1 MALDCLYGVWMEH
14 LSKSVIQTSDA
25 PRAIGTYSQGI
36 RSENIVFTSG
46 QIPINP
52 KTDKMIIGDFKAE
65 VHQVLTN
72 LDGVLKGG
80 GSSLQCAVKFTV
92 FLIDLSY
99 FAPSCLLA
107 IENMDLQRLLEE
119 SSTKKRLV
127 KSIELLEKNESVL
140 KDLVANEFNFGD
152 SIKN

>member
-1 MALDCLYGVWMEH
+1 MKLACLYGVWMEH

-25 PRAIGTYSQGI
+25 PKAIGTYSQGI
-36 RSENIVFTSG
+36 RSKNLVFTSG

-52 KTDKMIIGDFKAE
+52 KTGELIIDDFKAE

-99 FAPSCLLA
+99 FTQVNEVFESFFSNAPPARSVVQVSALPMNARIEIEA
-107 IENMDLQRLLEE
+107 IGYVE
-119 SSTKKRLV
+119 
-127 KSIELLEKNESVL
+127 
-140 KDLVANEFNFGD
+140 
-152 SIKN
+152 